1 LVNDLS
7 WKGDD
12 AVTPSKIRIALS
24 LICAL
29 LAVALVPVLAPQ
41 PVSASGGGPVG
52 GTFTI
57 ANDVADEIQPAVAYN
72 PDRQEYLVVWHR
84 DVGYAD
90 IRARRV
96 SKQGTPL
103 GNVFVVDGGEFRE
116 LRYPDVAYSPDDQE
130 YLVVWQETSQTPPNP
145 TTVRAR
151 RVSGTGNPMASSF
164 DIFGTDPSQAPAVA
178 YATTSQMFLVVWE
191 WFDFTGNSIAA
202 RTYDPDVGPGTTHY
216 VYEDTTGAGAYQP
229 DVAYCRTRNEHLV
242 VWRQDSAGIDSDI
255 HARRV
260 PGNGAPLPGTLFV
273 STLGHDEQRPAVA
286 ALPLVNNQ
294 GNYLVSW
301 ELDIGTSMNV
311 MARSVEIASDGSASM
326 GVQWP
331 LAATDE
337 DEVKPAVGASE
348 SRGQYLVTWQQQV
361 FHDIPGG
368 GGWVNDPIVGRPLAS
383 DGTPQGSTFTEIGE
397 YDAGWSA
404 VAAGGVGNY
413 LVAFED
419 TPSGGSVNVYGHM
432 WGDRIYLP
440 LVMRQ

>member
-1 LVNDLS
+1 
-7 WKGDD
+7 
-12 AVTPSKIRIALS
+12 
-24 LICAL
+24 
-29 LAVALVPVLAPQ
+29 
-41 PVSASGGGPVG
+41 
-52 GTFTI
+52 
-57 ANDVADEIQPAVAYN
+57 
-72 PDRQEYLVVWHR
+72 
-84 DVGYAD
+84 
-90 IRARRV
+90 
-96 SKQGTPL
+96 
-103 GNVFVVDGGEFRE
+103 
-116 LRYPDVAYSPDDQE
+116 
-130 YLVVWQETSQTPPNP
+130 
-145 TTVRAR
+145 
-151 RVSGTGNPMASSF
+151 
-164 DIFGTDPSQAPAVA
+164 
-178 YATTSQMFLVVWE
+178 
-191 WFDFTGNSIAA
+191 
-202 RTYDPDVGPGTTHY
+202 
-216 VYEDTTGAGAYQP
+216 
-229 DVAYCRTRNEHLV
+229 
-242 VWRQDSAGIDSDI
+242 
-255 HARRV
+255 
-260 PGNGAPLPGTLFV
+260 
-273 STLGHDEQRPAVA
+273 LGHDEQRPAVA

-368 GGWVNDPIVGRPLAS
+368 GGWVNDPIVGRSLAS